1 MAAELPQTLSP
12 FVQSIFPRGAR
23 QGTEVEISI
32 QGKYLG
38 GAHEIRF
45 SGTGVAGKVL
55 DASESQVKVLVNY
68 LARCSR
74 WRRDLRVLTP
84 RGSFVQ
90 VFEVGGLPEQMEVEP
105 NDDWSKASLLPL
117 PVVVNGRISA
127 GDYDHFRIGAS
138 AGQVLVFDLNSSRNW
153 HPV

>member
-1 MAAELPQTLSP
+1 PRILSP
-12 FVQSIFPRGAR
+12 FIQSIVPRGGR

-38 GAHEIRF
+38 GAYEVRF

-55 DASESQVKVLVNY
+55 DASESQVKVLLSVSPT
-68 LARCSR
+68 AAVG
-74 WRRDLRVLTP
+74 RRDLRLLTP
-84 RGSFVQ
+84 RGSFLQ

-105 NDDWSKASLLPL
+105 NDDWSKASLLSL

-127 GDYDHFRIGAS
+127 GDYDHFRIAAS
-138 AGQVLVFDLNSSRNW
+138 AGQVL
-153 HPV
+153 